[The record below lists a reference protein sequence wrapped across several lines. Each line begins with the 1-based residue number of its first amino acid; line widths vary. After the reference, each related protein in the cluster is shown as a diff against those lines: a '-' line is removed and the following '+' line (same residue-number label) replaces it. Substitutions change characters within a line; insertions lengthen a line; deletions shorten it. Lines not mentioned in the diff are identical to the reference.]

1 MAEFDE
7 LLVNDGNRK
16 RDIPFFLRGTAK
28 EFKIQ
33 NVFFFYTTNK
43 KKIIIKRRKKQSQMH
58 DNKKEFNLNF

>member
-33 NVFFFYTTNK
+33 NDFFLSNLTK
-43 KKIIIKRRKKQSQMH
+43 KKIIKKPRKTIT
-58 DNKKEFNLNF
+58 NEW